1 MHCLRTQAR
10 KQLLYLWSNHKMFQW
25 EDRFQMNEFKGKSP
39 RLESWF
45 SWRCYNDPEDF
56 ESSLEG

>member
-1 MHCLRTQAR
+1 
-10 KQLLYLWSNHKMFQW
+10 MFQW
-25 EDRFQMNEFKGKSP
+25 EDRFQMTESKGKNP

-45 SWRCYNDPEDF
+45 PWRCYNDPEDF